1 MFKELRIENF
11 KGFSLPVELELAPIT
26 LVYGSNSA
34 GKSAVLETLLLLS
47 QSLRSANSNSEHLM
61 EPFVFAGKHIDLGS
75 FQNTINGHN
84 MSQSIKL
91 GLSYSKRHHDQI
103 EDEIESFDV
112 SVSWDHLLRRTI
124 LDSCVYK
131 VSTAPENTVTFKR
144 DRNDLNNY
152 SVKPDDD
159 FALRNVAD
167 GIDEVVK
174 RKFFKDEPIEAR
186 AIDSI
191 LTGDY
196 QNWSFLPGLKS
207 LERNENIADL
217 PSDDV
222 KESMAKE
229 FNHRQWRLRLESRF
243 FSTRRALNS
252 LRYIGPLRNSP
263 TRFQVLKEQTSNYV
277 GTSGDEVA
285 TILYRDPTSII
296 AVNKFLEI
304 LEIPYEVLVKRM
316 DTDNSG
322 TLGELI
328 AIQLIDKRS
337 NVILSLEDVG
347 FGISQVLP
355 LLVQLAISKGDTVV
369 IEQPELHLHPRL
381 QANLADLLIDGAL
394 GNQETQSIIET
405 HSEHMI
411 LRIQRRIRG
420 GRISP
425 KDVAIYYIDASDRA
439 GSFVVKLNLD
449 KNGDFTTPWPNGFF
463 PERIDEILGT

>member
-11 KGFSLPVELELAPIT
+11 KGFSMPIELELAPIT
-26 LVYGSNSA
+26 LIYGSNSA
-34 GKSAVLETLLLLS
+34 GKSAVLEALLLLS

-61 EPFVFAGKHIDLGS
+61 EPFVFTGKHIDLGS
-75 FQNTINGHN
+75 FQNTVNGHN
-84 MSQSIKL
+84 MSHPIKL
-91 GLSYSKRHHDQI
+91 GLSYSKPHH
-103 EDEIESFDV
+103 EHAGDEIESFDV
-112 SVSWDHLLRRTI
+112 SVSWDHLLKRTI

-144 DRNDLNNY
+144 DRNELSNT
-152 SVKPDDD
+152 SVKPIDD
-159 FALRNVAD
+159 FATRNIAD
-167 GIDEVVK
+167 GIEELVK
-174 RKFFKDEPIEAR
+174 RKFFKDEHIEAR
-186 AIDSI
+186 AVESI

-207 LERNENIADL
+207 LERAENIADL
-217 PSDDV
+217 PSHDA
-222 KESMAKE
+222 KESMARE

-285 TILYRDPTSII
+285 TILYRDPASII
-296 AVNKFLEI
+296 TVNKFLET
-304 LEIPYEVLVKRM
+304 LEIPYEVLIKRL
-316 DTDNSG
+316 DADNTG

-355 LLVQLAISKGDTVV
+355 LLVQLAISKMDTVV

-381 QANLADLLIDGAL
+381 QANLADLLIEGAL
-394 GNQETQSIIET
+394 GNQETQSIVET
-405 HSEHMI
+405 HSEHMT
-411 LRIQRRIRG
+411 LRIQRRIRT
-420 GRISP
+420 GRMKP
-425 KDVAIYYIDASDRA
+425 KDVAIYYINASERT
-439 GSFVVKLNLD
+439 GSFAEKLNLD
-449 KNGDFTTPWPNGFF
+449 ENGEFTTPWPNGFF
-463 PERIDEILGT
+463 PERIDEILGE